1 MRVSCDPLGPFPS
14 VKGALAMPRAPRTV
28 SACPILRPQRAPW
41 PWRKRRRSTSRS
53 ATKPAPSRSW
63 RRRSRPIRPA
73 SKLGWPKPKSTSPP
87 VNTTQPS
94 PPASRPSRCARRT
107 STSTPRCPA
116 SGWSGATRPRPS
128 ITAPRRVSL
137 VGATSSRN
145 RKVSS
150 RESCNRGH
158 EGRRTRGPEDK
169 RAGGLVAR
177 TRGPEDTRARGHED
191 IRTGGLE
198 GRSV

>member
-1 MRVSCDPLGPFPS
+1 
-14 VKGALAMPRAPRTV
+14 MPRAPRTV

-87 VNTTQPS
+87 VNTTKPS

-116 SGWSGATRPRPS
+116 SGWSGAIRPRPS
-128 ITAPRRVSL
+128 ITAPRPASS

-145 RKVSS
+145 RKVSNPANS
-150 RESCNRGH
+150 ES
-158 EGRRTRGPEDK
+158 EGVGVGMVFDRQENKGSCLPRPQPLSLP
-169 RAGGLVAR
+169 LVFHLSHPCD
-177 TRGPEDTRARGHED
+177 TLTRAKGGTMTRLRGRD
-191 IRTGGLE
+191 GVGP
-198 GRSV
+198 

>member
-87 VNTTQPS
+87 VNTTKPS

-116 SGWSGATRPRPS
+116 SGWSGAIRPRPS
-128 ITAPRRVSL
+128 ITAPRPASS

-145 RKVSS
+145 RKVSN
-150 RESCNRGH
+150 RENCNRGP
-158 EGRRTRGPEDK
+158 EDWRTRGPE
-169 RAGGLVAR
+169 GWQ
-177 TRGPEDTRARGHED
+177 RGHEGS
-191 IRTGGLE
+191 RVRGHKKRRAGW
-198 GRSV
+198 